1 MPTHRG
7 DLYAIRAEFQTQGV
21 GPLMLAEV
29 RRVAASMVGRY
40 NAAVYTDIGN
50 WRHGLDDLVQDV
62 VAVALLRD
70 RQAEYLMRQ
79 CVTIDDL
86 DRLLR
91 FQTKRVLARRRNRTV
106 VDNLLDRSR
115 LVLQGPPFQTRT
127 RHLQVTFTLE
137 GSDRADRAATFVEL
151 RGRCASV
158 TWCTASDGAPSGPS
172 AAGLRSERPSNRA
185 HACRRFA
192 AGRLHDWRT
201 RSNSSADL
209 AGSASWRP

>member
-1 MPTHRG
+1 
-7 DLYAIRAEFQTQGV
+7 
-21 GPLMLAEV
+21 MLAEV

-137 GSDRADRAATFVEL
+137 GSDRADCAATFVEL
-151 RGRCASV
+151 RAAAHRLRGVPRV
-158 TWCTASDGAPSGPS
+158 TERRRDRAPQVYGVNDLRI
-172 AAGLRSERPSNRA
+172 GLM
-185 HACRRFA
+185 
-192 AGRLHDWRT
+192 LV
-201 RSNSSADL
+201 ADSL
-209 AGSASWRP
+209 PVAFTVGELDEFFG